1 MNDEDNNNHF
11 DEGKEISTIYKYKIL
26 FLIYYYT
33 RSYQLSVAMT
43 SAQAYCTIGTVL
55 RY

>member
-1 MNDEDNNNHF
+1 MMDVGLFIFESEFWVFFDVNDEDNNNHF

-33 RSYQLSVAMT
+33 RSYQ
-43 SAQAYCTIGTVL
+43 
-55 RY
+55 